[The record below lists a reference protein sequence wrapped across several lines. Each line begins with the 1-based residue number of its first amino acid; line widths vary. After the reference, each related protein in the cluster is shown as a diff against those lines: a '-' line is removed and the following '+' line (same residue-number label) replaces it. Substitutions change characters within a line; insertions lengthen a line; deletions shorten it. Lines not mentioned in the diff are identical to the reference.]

1 VAAVRAILSTLND
14 LAQGRS
20 VVGGARPWRWAGAA
34 GVARAAVPGPWEGPY
49 AHAGAE
55 PLLDDL
61 LCDPLVRLLM
71 QADRVEPLE
80 VRRLL
85 GLRQEPIGF

>member
-1 VAAVRAILSTLND
+1 LFT
-14 LAQGRS
+14 
-20 VVGGARPWRWAGAA
+20 GAA
-34 GVARAAVPGPWEGPY
+34 RTAVPGPWDGPY

-61 LCDPLVRLLM
+61 LCDPLVRLVM
-71 QADRVEPLE
+71 RADRVEPLE